1 MLLKRCH
8 YTHADTHTDR
18 HFDFLGPTVLRTGG
32 SKNSSETNLL
42 RTSYDCITAASK
54 FKKNFMQIKTTPNW
68 KGWPLQKKFSQI
80 SPRVEKMWQGATTCC
95 PYALPPT
102 TQVTGQV
109 TDYQHQ
115 IKDPV
120 SCETENCVYYWKC
133 KKDNCKNYPK
143 CEYIGL
149 TTRSYKQR
157 IAEHKQ

>member
-1 MLLKRCH
+1 
-8 YTHADTHTDR
+8 
-18 HFDFLGPTVLRTGG
+18 
-32 SKNSSETNLL
+32 
-42 RTSYDCITAASK
+42 
-54 FKKNFMQIKTTPNW
+54 
-68 KGWPLQKKFSQI
+68 
-80 SPRVEKMWQGATTCC
+80 MWQGVTTCY

-120 SCETENCVYYWKC
+120 SCETGHCVYYWKC

-157 IAEHKQ
+157 IAEHKQYIRSNLLEKPSGFHFNQPGHCLANMKTIILEQVKTNDKSYRLEREKYFINKFNTYYEGLNKE